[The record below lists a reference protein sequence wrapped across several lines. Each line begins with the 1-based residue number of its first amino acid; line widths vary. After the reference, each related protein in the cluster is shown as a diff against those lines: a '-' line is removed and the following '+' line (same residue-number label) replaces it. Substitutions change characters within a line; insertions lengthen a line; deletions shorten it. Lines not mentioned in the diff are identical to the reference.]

1 MDRGQRVVGLDDF
14 STGKREHIQRIKQ
27 KHTNNF
33 VFFEGSILNEE
44 LLGACFR
51 QADIIVHLA
60 AQVSVASS
68 VENPI
73 VNNETNVTGFLR
85 ILEAAAKS
93 EAHALIYASSCAV
106 YGDSFELPLKESQ
119 VPNPLS
125 QYAVSKLVNEHY
137 ASCYSKL
144 YPELKTVG
152 LRFFNVFGPWQDA
165 DSGYAAVIPKW
176 INLLLTGEKPVIY
189 GDGGASR
196 TFVLWMT

>member
-1 MDRGQRVVGLDDF
+1 MSQKPHSDPKMSKPQTWLITGVGGFIGSNAATFLLDRGQRVVGLDDF

-119 VPNPLS
+119 VPNPL
-125 QYAVSKLVNEHY
+125 VNMLLVN
-137 ASCYSKL
+137 
-144 YPELKTVG
+144 
-152 LRFFNVFGPWQDA
+152 W
-165 DSGYAAVIPKW
+165 
-176 INLLLTGEKPVIY
+176 
-189 GDGGASR
+189 
-196 TFVLWMT
+196 